1 LLDDELSDGILT
13 LTLNRPEKLNA
24 LTLDMMKGILE
35 NLQRA
40 TEAEIRCVVI
50 KGKGK
55 HFCAG
60 RDFLALQKDT
70 SLDYCI
76 RFDDTYTSI
85 FQELR
90 RLSKPSIAA
99 VHGYAVGG
107 GFALALG
114 CDFLVAHADAQFGC
128 LEMKHGFPA
137 AINIALLSHHLGR
150 RKAMEIAM
158 TGELLQASTLR
169 DLGLVNRLAELTEDF
184 QEAVF
189 EFAEK
194 IARLDPIGVKFTKE
208 IFQAV
213 ESTHLED
220 ALLTGKQLNLW
231 LASSGKINEAARKR
245 SEGTK

>member
-1 LLDDELSDGILT
+1 
-13 LTLNRPEKLNA
+13 
-24 LTLDMMKGILE
+24 
-35 NLQRA
+35 
-40 TEAEIRCVVI
+40 
-50 KGKGK
+50 
-55 HFCAG
+55 
-60 RDFLALQKDT
+60 
-70 SLDYCI
+70 
-76 RFDDTYTSI
+76 
-85 FQELR
+85 
-90 RLSKPSIAA
+90 
-99 VHGYAVGG
+99 
-107 GFALALG
+107 LG